1 MKMMRR
7 IRLVLLLFVVLTPCA
22 YGAEDPVSDSFR
34 EEWDIFVESV
44 PEEIR
49 PLAEDAF
56 RSANTGEVM
65 KESLSVSYFLDKT
78 VKELKDAWPS
88 SVGLLLSLTGLLI
101 FSALFHRV
109 YASVSSVAMKSA
121 GELCSTLCLVLCI
134 TPLIQSASRVSEEFL
149 GMLATCSGGIS
160 PVICALFVSSGNI
173 TTASVTN
180 ASLMLVY
187 TLFQN
192 GIRVFLWP
200 IVQLLYVL
208 GIVGNLGGSLR
219 LDGIS
224 RFIRQLFTWLLSLA
238 MLFLSALIG
247 VQSTMAVSADS
258 FSMKTAKFALGNFIP
273 LVGNAL
279 SDAVGTVAGS
289 LTLIKNTCG
298 VLGIVTVALLLLPV
312 LLHLLLHRMVIG
324 VAQGMAE
331 LLGCER
337 EGRLLGDVY
346 ATLGYILA
354 VVALSSV
361 LFVFI
366 LALIIS
372 VRF

>member
-7 IRLVLLLFVVLTPCA
+7 IRLVLLLLVILTPCA
-22 YGAEDPVSDSFR
+22 YAAEDPVSDSFR
-34 EEWDIFVESV
+34 EEWDIFVESI

-78 VKELKDAWPS
+78 VQELKDAWPS

-149 GMLATCSGGIS
+149 GMLTTCSGGIS

-324 VAQGMAE
+324 AAQGMAE

>member
-7 IRLVLLLFVVLTPCA
+7 IRLVLLLLVILTPYA
-22 YGAEDPVSDSFR
+22 YAAEDPVSDSFR

-78 VKELKDAWPS
+78 VQELKDAWPS

-109 YASVSSVAMKSA
+109 YASVSSVAMKSS

-149 GMLATCSGGIS
+149 GMLTTCSGGIS

-247 VQSTMAVSADS
+247 VQSTMAISADS

-324 VAQGMAE
+324 AAQGMAE

>member
-7 IRLVLLLFVVLTPCA
+7 ICLVLLLFVALTPCA

-121 GELCSTLCLVLCI
+121 GELCSTLCVILCI

-224 RFIRQLFTWLLSLA
+224 RFIRHLFTWLLSLA

>member
-49 PLAEDAF
+49 PLAEDALH
-56 RSANTGEVM
+56 SANTGEVM
-65 KESLSVSYFLDKT
+65 KESLSVSYFLDKI
-78 VKELKDAWPS
+78 VKELKEAWPS

-247 VQSTMAVSADS
+247 VQSTMAISADS

-324 VAQGMAE
+324 AAQGMAE

>member
-7 IRLVLLLFVVLTPCA
+7 IRLVLLLLVILTPYA
-22 YGAEDPVSDSFR
+22 YAAEDPVSDSFR
-34 EEWDIFVESV
+34 EEWDIFVGSV

-56 RSANTGEVM
+56 RSTNTGEVM

-78 VKELKDAWPS
+78 VQELKEAWPS

-224 RFIRQLFTWLLSLA
+224 RFVRRLFTWLLSLV
-238 MLFLSALIG
+238 MLFLSVLIG

-289 LTLIKNTCG
+289 LSLIKNSCG
-298 VLGIVTVALLLLPV
+298 VFGIVTVALLLLPV
-312 LLHLLLHRMVIG
+312 LLHLLLHRAVIG
-324 VAQGMAE
+324 VAQGIAE

-337 EGRLLGDVY
+337 EGRILGDVY
-346 ATLGYILA
+346 ATVGYILA
-354 VVALSSV
+354 VVALSSA
-361 LFVFI
+361 LFLFI

>member
-7 IRLVLLLFVVLTPCA
+7 IRLVLLLLVILTPYA
-22 YGAEDPVSDSFR
+22 YAAEDPVSDSFR

-121 GELCSTLCLVLCI
+121 GELCSTLCVILCI

-247 VQSTMAVSADS
+247 VQSTMAISADS

-324 VAQGMAE
+324 AAQGMAE

>member
-7 IRLVLLLFVVLTPCA
+7 ICLVLLLFVVLTPCA

-34 EEWDIFVESV
+34 EEWEIFVESV

-49 PLAEDAF
+49 PLAEDALH
-56 RSANTGEVM
+56 SANTGEVM
-65 KESLSVSYFLDKT
+65 KESLSVSYFLDKI

-121 GELCSTLCLVLCI
+121 GELCSTLCVILCI

>member
-7 IRLVLLLFVVLTPCA
+7 IRLVLLLLVILTPYA
-22 YGAEDPVSDSFR
+22 YAAEDPVSDSFR

-65 KESLSVSYFLDKT
+65 KESLSVSYFLDKI
-78 VKELKDAWPS
+78 VQELKEAWPS

-180 ASLMLVY
+180 ASLMLGY

-324 VAQGMAE
+324 TAQGMAE

>member
-7 IRLVLLLFVVLTPCA
+7 IRLVLLLLVILTPYA
-22 YGAEDPVSDSFR
+22 YAAEDPVSDSFR

-78 VKELKDAWPS
+78 VQELKDAWPS
-88 SVGLLLSLTGLLI
+88 SVGVLLSLTGLLI

-324 VAQGMAE
+324 AAQGMAE

-346 ATLGYILA
+346 ATLGYVLA

>member
-1 MKMMRR
+1 
-7 IRLVLLLFVVLTPCA
+7 
-22 YGAEDPVSDSFR
+22 
-34 EEWDIFVESV
+34 
-44 PEEIR
+44 
-49 PLAEDAF
+49 
-56 RSANTGEVM
+56 
-65 KESLSVSYFLDKT
+65 
-78 VKELKDAWPS
+78 
-88 SVGLLLSLTGLLI
+88 
-101 FSALFHRV
+101 
-109 YASVSSVAMKSA
+109 MKSA

-324 VAQGMAE
+324 AAQGMAE

>member
-7 IRLVLLLFVVLTPCA
+7 IRLVLLLLVILTPYA
-22 YGAEDPVSDSFR
+22 YAAEDPVSDSFR

-65 KESLSVSYFLDKT
+65 KESLSVSYFLDKI
-78 VKELKDAWPS
+78 VQELKEAWPS

-149 GMLATCSGGIS
+149 GMLTTCSGGIS

-247 VQSTMAVSADS
+247 VQSTMAISADS

-324 VAQGMAE
+324 AAQGMAE

-346 ATLGYILA
+346 ATLGYVLA

>member
-7 IRLVLLLFVVLTPCA
+7 IRLVLLLLVILTPYA
-22 YGAEDPVSDSFR
+22 YAAEDPVSDSFR

-49 PLAEDAF
+49 PLAEDALH
-56 RSANTGEVM
+56 SANTGEVM
-65 KESLSVSYFLDKT
+65 KESLSVSYFLDKI
-78 VKELKDAWPS
+78 VKELKEAWPS

-200 IVQLLYVL
+200 IVQQL
-208 GIVGNLGGSLR
+208 GSNG
-219 LDGIS
+219 
-224 RFIRQLFTWLLSLA
+224 LSG
-238 MLFLSALIG
+238 ML
-247 VQSTMAVSADS
+247 
-258 FSMKTAKFALGNFIP
+258 
-273 LVGNAL
+273 
-279 SDAVGTVAGS
+279 
-289 LTLIKNTCG
+289 
-298 VLGIVTVALLLLPV
+298 
-312 LLHLLLHRMVIG
+312 
-324 VAQGMAE
+324 
-331 LLGCER
+331 
-337 EGRLLGDVY
+337 
-346 ATLGYILA
+346 
-354 VVALSSV
+354 
-361 LFVFI
+361 
-366 LALIIS
+366 
-372 VRF
+372 

>member
-7 IRLVLLLFVVLTPCA
+7 ICLVLLLFVALTPCA

-56 RSANTGEVM
+56 RSANTGEVI

-121 GELCSTLCLVLCI
+121 GELCSTLCMILCI

-149 GMLATCSGGIS
+149 GTLATCSGGIS

-247 VQSTMAVSADS
+247 VQGIMAVSADS

-289 LTLIKNTCG
+289 LTLIRNTCG

>member
-7 IRLVLLLFVVLTPCA
+7 IRLVLLLLVILTPYA
-22 YGAEDPVSDSFR
+22 YAAEDPVSDSFR
-34 EEWDIFVESV
+34 EEWEVFVGSI

-49 PLAEDAF
+49 PLAEDALH
-56 RSANTGEVM
+56 SANTGEVM

-78 VKELKDAWPS
+78 VQELKDAWPS

-324 VAQGMAE
+324 AAQGMAE

>member
-7 IRLVLLLFVVLTPCA
+7 IRLVLLLLVILTPYA
-22 YGAEDPVSDSFR
+22 YAAEDPVSDSFR
-34 EEWDIFVESV
+34 EEWEVFVGSI

-187 TLFQN
+187 TLCQN

-324 VAQGMAE
+324 AAQGMAE

>member
-7 IRLVLLLFVVLTPCA
+7 IRLVLLLLVILTPYA
-22 YGAEDPVSDSFR
+22 YAAEDPVSDSFR

-78 VKELKDAWPS
+78 VQELKDAWPS

-109 YASVSSVAMKSA
+109 YASLSSVAMKSA

-149 GMLATCSGGIS
+149 GILATCSGGIS

-192 GIRVFLWP
+192 GNRVFLWP

-208 GIVGNLGGSLR
+208 GFVGNVGGSLR
-219 LDGIS
+219 LAGIS

-247 VQSTMAVSADS
+247 VQSTMAISADS

-324 VAQGMAE
+324 AAQGMAE

>member
-1 MKMMRR
+1 MKIMQR
-7 IRLVLLLFVVLTPCA
+7 ICLALLMFVTLTPCA
-22 YGAEDPVSDSFR
+22 FGGEDPVADSFR
-34 EEWDIFVESV
+34 EEWDVFVESI

-56 RSANTGEVM
+56 RSANTGEGI
-65 KESLSVSYFLDKT
+65 KETISVSYFWDKI
-78 VKELKDAWPS
+78 VKELKEAWPS
-88 SVGLLLSLTGLLI
+88 SARLLFSLTGLLI
-101 FSALFHRV
+101 FSALFHRL
-109 YASVSSVAMKSA
+109 YASVSSDAMKSA
-121 GELCSTLCLVLCI
+121 GELCSTLCLILCI
-134 TPLIQSASRVSEEFL
+134 TPLIQSASEVSEGFL
-149 GMLATCSGGIS
+149 DMLASCSGGIS

-173 TTASVTN
+173 TTATVTN

-192 GIRVFLWP
+192 VIRVFLWP
-200 IVQLLYVL
+200 VVQLVYVL
-208 GIVGNLGGSLR
+208 GIVGNLGGALH

-224 RFIRQLFTWLLSLA
+224 RFIRHLFTWLLSLS

-298 VLGIVTVALLLLPV
+298 VLGIVTVSLLLLPV
-312 LLHLLLHRMVIG
+312 LFHLLLHRAVIG
-324 VAQGMAE
+324 VAQGMAQ
-331 LLGCER
+331 LLGCKR
-337 EGRLLGDVY
+337 EERLLGDVY

-354 VVALSSV
+354 VVALSSA
-361 LFVFI
+361 LFLFI

>member
-1 MKMMRR
+1 MKIMQR
-7 IRLVLLLFVVLTPCA
+7 ICLALLMFVTLTPCA

-34 EEWDIFVESV
+34 EEWDVFVESI

-49 PLAEDAF
+49 PLAQDTF
-56 RSANTGEVM
+56 NSANAGEAM
-65 KESLSVSYFLDKT
+65 KETLSLSFFGGKIASV
-78 VKELKDAWPS
+78 LKDAWPS
-88 SVGLLLSLTGLLI
+88 SLGLLFSLTGLLI
-101 FSALFHRV
+101 FSALFHRLRE
-109 YASVSSVAMKSA
+109 SLSSETMNAA
-121 GELCSTLCLVLCI
+121 GNLCGTLCLILCI
-134 TPLIQSASRVSEEFL
+134 TPMIRSASEMSEGYL
-149 GMLATCSGGIS
+149 NMLASCSGGIS
-160 PVICALFVSSGNI
+160 PVVCALFVSSGNI
-173 TTASVTN
+173 TTATVTN
-180 ASLMLVY
+180 TTLMLVY

-200 IVQLLYVL
+200 VVQMAYVM

-224 RFIRQLFTWLLSLA
+224 RFVRRLFTWLLSLV
-238 MLFLSALIG
+238 MLFLSVLIG

-289 LTLIKNTCG
+289 LSLIKNSCG
-298 VLGIVTVALLLLPV
+298 VFGIVTVALLLLPV
-312 LLHLLLHRMVIG
+312 LLHLLLHRAVIG
-324 VAQGMAE
+324 VAQGIAE

-337 EGRLLGDVY
+337 EGRILGDVY
-346 ATLGYILA
+346 ATVGYILA
-354 VVALSSV
+354 VVALSSA
-361 LFVFI
+361 LFLFI

>member
-78 VKELKDAWPS
+78 VQELKDAWPS

>member
-7 IRLVLLLFVVLTPCA
+7 IRLVLLLLVILTPYA
-22 YGAEDPVSDSFR
+22 YAAEDPVSDSFR

-49 PLAEDAF
+49 PLAEDALH
-56 RSANTGEVM
+56 SANTGEVM
-65 KESLSVSYFLDKT
+65 KESLSVSYFLDKI
-78 VKELKDAWPS
+78 VKELKEAWPS

-324 VAQGMAE
+324 AAQGMAE

>member
-7 IRLVLLLFVVLTPCA
+7 IRLVLLLLVILTPCA
-22 YGAEDPVSDSFR
+22 YAAEDPVSDSFR

-49 PLAEDAF
+49 PLAEDALH
-56 RSANTGEVM
+56 SANTGEVM
-65 KESLSVSYFLDKT
+65 KESLSVSYFLDKI
-78 VKELKDAWPS
+78 VKELKEAWPS

-101 FSALFHRV
+101 FSALFHRL
-109 YASVSSVAMKSA
+109 YASVPSVAMKSA

-324 VAQGMAE
+324 AAQGMAE

-346 ATLGYILA
+346 ATLGYVLA

>member
-7 IRLVLLLFVVLTPCA
+7 IRLVLLLLVILTPCA
-22 YGAEDPVSDSFR
+22 YAAEDPVSDSFR

-78 VKELKDAWPS
+78 VQELKDAWPS

-324 VAQGMAE
+324 AAQGMAE

-337 EGRLLGDVY
+337 EGRFLGDVY
-346 ATLGYILA
+346 ATLGYVLA

>member
-7 IRLVLLLFVVLTPCA
+7 IRLVLLLLVILTPYA
-22 YGAEDPVSDSFR
+22 YAAEDPVSDSFR

-149 GMLATCSGGIS
+149 GILATCSGGIS

-180 ASLMLVY
+180 TSLMLVY

-324 VAQGMAE
+324 AAQGMAE

>member
-7 IRLVLLLFVVLTPCA
+7 IRLVLLLLVILTPCA
-22 YGAEDPVSDSFR
+22 YAAEDPVSDSFR
-34 EEWDIFVESV
+34 AVRDIFVESV

-49 PLAEDAF
+49 PLAEDALH
-56 RSANTGEVM
+56 SANTGEVM
-65 KESLSVSYFLDKT
+65 KESLSVSYFLDKI
-78 VKELKDAWPS
+78 VKELKEAWPS

-312 LLHLLLHRMVIG
+312 LLHLLLHRAVIG

-337 EGRLLGDVY
+337 EGRILGDVH
-346 ATLGYILA
+346 ATVGYILA
-354 VVALSSV
+354 VVALSSA
-361 LFVFI
+361 LFLFI